1 MNVALWGRAL
11 YTVQRVDKA
20 AWTKLD
26 IVSRWLIASR
36 ASVLVITFI
45 SVSIAG
51 LMAIRVGRFD
61 ATLWVLAS
69 LALLFAHATNN
80 LVNDLTDH
88 LNGVDKNN
96 YFRAVY
102 GAHVLEH
109 QLLSVRGLIAYAAF
123 SGIVQSVDLHHQL
136 LNVNTVQ
143 GENTEIFPLRK
154 GTRVATANGGRKRL
168 SQLTPGTNVLIYYE
182 QRGDRRTV
190 KQIVVLGAAPAKD
203 KKASPPPS

>member
-1 MNVALWGRAL
+1 MEDRELSVPVNLEGEKQILGCEGDTVLPHDAGLEAPGGLHPPVREDFPEAVLRRWHHLSQVRLKTIRGSGSLTIGCNGQLVVSAKEGPARAVFGEEKG
-11 YTVQRVDKA
+11 YSSAGNR
-20 AWTKLD
+20 
-26 IVSRWLIASR
+26 
-36 ASVLVITFI
+36 LVIFI
-45 SVSIAG
+45 
-51 LMAIRVGRFD
+51 
-61 ATLWVLAS
+61 
-69 LALLFAHATNN
+69 AH
-80 LVNDLTDH
+80 
-88 LNGVDKNN
+88 
-96 YFRAVY
+96 
-102 GAHVLEH
+102 
-109 QLLSVRGLIAYAAF
+109 
-123 SGIVQSVDLHHQL
+123 LHHQL

>member
-1 MNVALWGRAL
+1 MAFPSRHCEAHALRGGDPSVVKSGLRIVAL
-11 YTVQRVDKA
+11 
-20 AWTKLD
+20 
-26 IVSRWLIASR
+26 LILG
-36 ASVLVITFI
+36 SVLAAFCGPGVARAQQEHKRKVPGLDKIT
-45 SVSIAG
+45 SGPA
-51 LMAIRVGRFD
+51 
-61 ATLWVLAS
+61 
-69 LALLFAHATNN
+69 
-80 LVNDLTDH
+80 
-88 LNGVDKNN
+88 
-96 YFRAVY
+96 
-102 GAHVLEH
+102 E
-109 QLLSVRGLIAYAAF
+109 QAF